1 MKKPKQTG
9 MPIKVVSDIVLSDK
23 LEVLTTNINFMA
35 FRLMYS
41 ILPISVANELRH
53 HRPVPASKHEKVT
66 ILFSGI
72 VGFSEFCAQH
82 SDAEGAIMIINLLNE
97 VYVKFDDLL
106 KTNTDVYKV
115 SHHLRLTMAI
125 FNIVKF

>member
-1 MKKPKQTG
+1 
-9 MPIKVVSDIVLSDK
+9 
-23 LEVLTTNINFMA
+23 
-35 FRLMYS
+35 MYS

-53 HRPVPASKHEKVT
+53 QRPVPASKHEKVT
-66 ILFSGI
+66 LLFSGI

-82 SDAEGAIMIINLLNE
+82 SDAEGAIMIINLLND

-115 SHHLRLTMAI
+115 FKSYNPTVNLSSLLLIKTRLDATVVVMQHLHLL
-125 FNIVKF
+125 